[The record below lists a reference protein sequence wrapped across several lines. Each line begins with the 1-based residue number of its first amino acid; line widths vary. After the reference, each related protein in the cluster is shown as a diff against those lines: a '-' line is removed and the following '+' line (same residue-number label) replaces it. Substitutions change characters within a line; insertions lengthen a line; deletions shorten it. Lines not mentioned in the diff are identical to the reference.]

1 MDLAAGTK
9 ERAVARRCL
18 VATEPGDA
26 RPGSNCAVGVSEG
39 QDIITEC
46 QAIIDGPFMQSNGE
60 S

>member
-1 MDLAAGTK
+1 MFSNSSLADVFFRVAVIMDLAAGTK

-39 QDIITEC
+39 
-46 QAIIDGPFMQSNGE
+46 
-60 S
+60 